1 MYGCIGI
8 AVKQMGI
15 SSLEELW
22 FIQKRWYFQSQD
34 LKGVLVKKNNVKLT
48 E

>member
-1 MYGCIGI
+1 MTEIGI

-22 FIQKRWYFQSQD
+22 LIQKRGTS
-34 LKGVLVKKNNVKLT
+34 KAKI
-48 E
+48 

>member
-22 FIQKRWYFQSQD
+22 LIQKRGTS
-34 LKGVLVKKNNVKLT
+34 KAKI
-48 E
+48 

>member
-1 MYGCIGI
+1 MSEIGI

-22 FIQKRWYFQSQD
+22 LIQKRGTY
-34 LKGVLVKKNNVKLT
+34 KAKI
-48 E
+48 